1 VIPKLKGD
9 YKLSQKRDKGNSQK
23 GKNYAES
30 AGTGTRMIAAEEIE
44 KAIHPTKGQNSE
56 QQ

>member
-1 VIPKLKGD
+1 MLKGD
-9 YKLSQKRDKGNSQK
+9 FILSQKRDKGNSQK